1 MCDLHHIRINRLI
14 ISLHLVID
22 YEVMGIT
29 EHLNWTKEYWLMLY
43 LVLWSKLV
51 RNIRRQ
57 CIELCSFKILNG
69 KRLKSVWKGQIC
81 YHSYLLPWYE
91 CDSSTSISLHF
102 PKLRL
107 PHTQILR
114 VTLTEMLQPLDR
126 KGLGTRLKHSNSFQ
140 YALIKHFSI
149 YSVSDDNSSS
159 SLGVSKAVGIS
170 IPIGSAFLIINS
182 VLIVV
187 LYKKCKKPTTENI
200 QVRRYSKTCIRRLST
215 GNGGVPA
222 QYRLTAWY
230 GFDCSLVRFKIQYC
244 WIRKGI
250 VSAVW
255 CECKEL
261 FDSREFHF

>member
-43 LVLWSKLV
+43 VVLWSKLV

-69 KRLKSVWKGQIC
+69 KGWKASERAKFVITPIC
-81 YHSYLLPWYE
+81 YLAISLPWYE

-107 PHTQILR
+107 PYTQILR

-126 KGLGTRLKHSNSFQ
+126 KSLGTRLKHFSMLWLNTFQ
-140 YALIKHFSI
+140 F
-149 YSVSDDNSSS
+149 
-159 SLGVSKAVGIS
+159 
-170 IPIGSAFLIINS
+170 
-182 VLIVV
+182 
-187 LYKKCKKPTTENI
+187 I
-200 QVRRYSKTCIRRLST
+200 QFQMTIHPRL
-215 GNGGVPA
+215 
-222 QYRLTAWY
+222 
-230 GFDCSLVRFKIQYC
+230 
-244 WIRKGI
+244 
-250 VSAVW
+250 
-255 CECKEL
+255 
-261 FDSREFHF
+261 